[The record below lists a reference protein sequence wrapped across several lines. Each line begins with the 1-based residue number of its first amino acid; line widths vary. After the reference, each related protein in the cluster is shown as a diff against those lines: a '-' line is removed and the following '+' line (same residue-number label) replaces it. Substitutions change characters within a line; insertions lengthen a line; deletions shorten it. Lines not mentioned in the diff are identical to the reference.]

1 VTATT
6 SAKAHELSEQS
17 YDKKNKMLGIPAT
30 AISVVVG
37 SSIFATLA
45 SDNKNVWIMAIT
57 GSLSIGAAVLSA
69 VQTFLKYT
77 DIAQSHKIASGEYRV
92 IMGNVDM
99 FC

>member
-1 VTATT
+1 
-6 SAKAHELSEQS
+6 
-17 YDKKNKMLGIPAT
+17 
-30 AISVVVG
+30 
-37 SSIFATLA
+37 
-45 SDNKNVWIMAIT
+45 MAIT

-99 FC
+99 FAELG